1 MRGNTLT
8 EGSMSCFREED
19 ERTLPEL
26 LKDEVFVD
34 FFNTFLNLPVFG
46 QTPLYLLRDNKWILC
61 PEVLHSQPVNGAG
74 FLQWLTSQRLTLFK
88 QTELF
93 HHYLLCAEILQLPS
107 FQTEEG
113 QPWTRADQWLLRRCV
128 GSVRGLHRF
137 TSFMA
142 STRGEELVLFSVR
155 VNRLLSLSKQ
165 EQETP
170 PSVHYRALLSVLQL
184 NHLREGSGI
193 IAVCRI
199 SPAEA
204 LEVLAGDHPETGK
217 LQLLWRMRTQ
227 AVRRLQHYWLPHFLS
242 HCKASLARVAECR
255 PLVEEYACLASCDDP
270 RECPAL
276 PGVERSQLERSAV
289 GPSSYNSK
297 HSKKLLWRSK
307 SGSKKP
313 HGTNTEGGAQK
324 PTPSVCQWLS
334 MDGKA
339 CLDGCTSIA
348 HNKDN
353 DLILPSAQPGDADV
367 SAGGFRPSIQVAQT
381 GKDRPLPD
389 VDVPHVCMG
398 TPALHVPVDV
408 PTSPP
413 AARHYAHM
421 GPALSADEMAGGP
434 YRAFL
439 ETRALVEPLLHLA
452 LWRELD
458 VLLSLLLRTQGED
471 SLYAQKQAVARRIAD
486 AFLSGEAERALG
498 VENATCAQLRE
509 LLPSGKAIPWI
520 YAAKR
525 DICKFLSTSY
535 DSFLDEE
542 DKTLNIHL
550 FGRMQSVCLTRMP
563 TVPSSGSNT
572 AEQQLRRMTEALALC
587 HGCCGYADAE
597 LLSDET
603 WVLLTLE
610 DVAGGGSIHLH
621 YKNTDMFDMP
631 FEQLALKF
639 PKVAA
644 ERISASYR
652 LYCKERPPSDRPT
665 SRNLSS
671 ATTNRKD
678 LKKANSFY
686 HTPSMRPRT
695 YGDLFRNS
703 THLDYFKRYLRCN
716 NAHGPLLFIQ
726 EVERLRS
733 IEQTPKG
740 AKIQRRKIHAIVEK
754 YFRRD
759 DAADFLQCSA
769 DLINKVGTMRP
780 VTCEILYAIQD
791 VVNKSLEATWFK
803 QYQDVFPPSPIVVP
817 DTTARGSIIK
827 NKLKNV
833 WTILSGFIKGVCK
846 FKAGMVNTKTRGE
859 FEKFL
864 RQHYRVYSDPHSVSP
879 SPSSMDMSKT
889 HMSKEDDSAS
899 LKTRLIKNKPL
910 IVDFLI
916 NDLSFYLECERFRSL
931 ADSGTAMAVAGL
943 YGENDYAMLHQKA
956 DMIIK
961 LFLKSEFSPKLRINI
976 AESQRDS
983 ILQLFYSGRVDRTLF
998 YLAIVTVFPILMIC
1012 WKKFCAHRVMEQ
1024 LFGGKAEKTPKKGE
1038 QKVPPPEA
1046 PDHVDVKDIKD
1057 DWYHKVKRII
1067 SLTDEHTIVR
1077 FTVQR
1082 GLKLIVPQGKVCMKD
1097 CPGSDSLSKIPS
1109 GHSGLPAFGAS
1120 DSLGLEPPPQ
1130 KQPSNGHLQHPE
1142 GAPASGVG
1150 LSTVAEEL

>member
-1 MRGNTLT
+1 M
-8 EGSMSCFREED
+8 EESCHLAGEED
-19 ERTLPEL
+19 ETTLSEL

-61 PEVLHSQPVNGAG
+61 PDILHSQQVNGAG

-107 FQTEEG
+107 SQTKEG
-113 QPWTRADQWLLRRCV
+113 QPWTKADQWLLRRCV
-128 GSVRGLHRF
+128 GSVRGLQRF
-137 TSFMA
+137 SSFMA
-142 STRGEELVLFSVR
+142 GTRGEELVLFSVR
-155 VNRLLSLSKQ
+155 VNRLLSLAKQ
-165 EQETP
+165 EQGTP
-170 PSVHYRALLSVLQL
+170 PSVHYRGLLSVIQL

-193 IAVCRI
+193 IAACRI

-204 LEVLAGDHPETGK
+204 LEVLAGNHPETGK
-217 LQLLWRMRTQ
+217 LQLLWRMRAQ
-227 AVRRLQHYWLPHFLS
+227 AMRRLQDYWLPHFLS
-242 HCKASLARVAECR
+242 HCKASLARVVECR
-255 PLVEEYACLASCDDP
+255 PLVEEYVRLASCDEP
-270 RECPAL
+270 QEAPVL
-276 PGVERSQLERSAV
+276 PGTEWSRLERSVV
-289 GPSSYNSK
+289 GPSPYNSK
-297 HSKKLLWRSK
+297 QSKKLLWRSK
-307 SGSKKP
+307 FGSKNP
-313 HGTNTEGGAQK
+313 YITNTEGVGQK
-324 PTPSVCQWLS
+324 PTSSVCQWLS

-348 HNKDN
+348 HNKDS
-353 DLILPSAQPGDADV
+353 DLIRPAVQPSGTDMSP
-367 SAGGFRPSIQVAQT
+367 GGFRPSIQVAQT
-381 GKDRPLPD
+381 GKDQPLPD

-398 TPALHVPVDV
+398 TPALHVPAEVDV

-413 AARHYAHM
+413 AARRHAHM

-439 ETRALVEPLLHLA
+439 ETRALAGPLLHLA

-458 VLLSLLLRTQGED
+458 VLLSLLLKAQSED

-486 AFLSGEAERALG
+486 AFFSREVERTLG
-498 VENATCAQLRE
+498 VESGTCAHLRE
-509 LLPSGKAIPWI
+509 LLPSGQAIPWI
-520 YAAKR
+520 YAAKH

-542 DKTLNIHL
+542 DKTFIIHL
-550 FGRMQSVCLTRMP
+550 FGRMQSVCLTRML
-563 TVPSSGSNT
+563 TVPSSGWNT
-572 AEQQLRRMTEALALC
+572 AEQQLRHMTEALALC
-587 HGCCGYADAE
+587 HRCCGYTDAE
-597 LLSDET
+597 PLSDET

-621 YKNTDMFDMP
+621 YKKTDVFDMP

-644 ERISASYR
+644 ERISVSYH

-665 SRNLSS
+665 SRNVSS
-671 ATTNRKD
+671 ATTTRKD

-686 HTPSMRPRT
+686 HTASMRPRT

-703 THLDYFKRYLRCN
+703 THLDYFKRYLRYN
-716 NAHGPLLFIQ
+716 NTHGGLLFIQ

-733 IEQTPKG
+733 IDQTPKG
-740 AKIQRRKIHAIVEK
+740 AKIQKRKIHTIVEK

-759 DAADFLQCSA
+759 DATDFLQCSA
-769 DLINKVGTMRP
+769 DIINKVGTMRT
-780 VTCEILYAIQD
+780 VTCEILYTIQD
-791 VVNKSLEATWFK
+791 VVNKSLEAAWFK
-803 QYQDVFPPSPIVVP
+803 QYQDIFPACSTVVP
-817 DTTARGSIIK
+817 DTTARESIIK
-827 NKLKNV
+827 SKLKNV

-846 FKAGMVNTKTRGE
+846 FKAGMANTNTRSE
-859 FEKFL
+859 FEQFL
-864 RQHYRVYSDPHSVSP
+864 HQQYLVFSDPCGVSR
-879 SPSSMDMSKT
+879 SPSSLDMSKT
-889 HMSKEDDSAS
+889 YTSKEDDTAP
-899 LKTRLIKNKPL
+899 LKTRLINDKPL
-910 IVDFLI
+910 IVDFLV

-931 ADSGTAMAVAGL
+931 ADSGKAMAVAGL

-976 AESQRDS
+976 AEFQRDS

-1012 WKKFCAHRVMEQ
+1012 WKKFCAHRVMKK
-1024 LFGGKAEKTPKKGE
+1024 LFGEKAVKTPKMGG
-1038 QKVPPPEA
+1038 QKAANPEA
-1046 PDHVDVKDIKD
+1046 SPDHLEVKDIKD
-1057 DWYHKVKRII
+1057 DWYHKVKTIV

-1082 GLKLIVPQGKVCMKD
+1082 GLKLIVPQNKVYMKE
-1097 CPGSDSLSKIPS
+1097 CPGSDLLSKIPS
-1109 GHSGLPAFGAS
+1109 GHRGLPAFGAP
-1120 DSLGLEPPPQ
+1120 DSLGLEAPPQ
-1130 KQPSNGHLQHPE
+1130 KQSSNTHLQHPE
-1142 GAPASGVG
+1142 GAPASGVSL
-1150 LSTVAEEL
+1150 LSVAEEL